1 MNITYLKQSDGS
13 KIFSFHGHDY
23 QAGENGTFIDGG
35 FEYCRC
41 NGETGTDTIENLI
54 EDIRKQFT
62 WTANYEKDGVTLRK
76 EPVKKLLKDLDTDH
90 IINILIYFTERLV
103 PGHVEGIM
111 QNTTQW
117 KAYHLIFLNE
127 LKYRY
132 GRTEE

>member
-1 MNITYLKQSDGS
+1 MNITYLKQSNGS
-13 KIFSFHGHDY
+13 KLFSFYTHDY

-35 FEYCRC
+35 FDYVKC
-41 NGETGTDTIENLI
+41 NGEIGTDTIENLI

-90 IINILIYFTERLV
+90 IIAILIFFTERIN
-103 PGHVEGIM
+103 E
-111 QNTTQW
+111 TQPNYTIGQVW
-117 KAYHLIFLNE
+117 KAYHLFFLNE